1 MKRDCDKREEERVRA
16 IMARLAELR
25 LVEAILRK
33 NKFTSDGGS
42 ASNRVLKIIGRM
54 RKAEA
59 EVKRLKERLD
69 EDS

>member
-1 MKRDCDKREEERVRA
+1 MKRDYDKWEEERVRA

-59 EVKRLKERLD
+59 ELKRLKNGND
-69 EDS
+69 

>member
-1 MKRDCDKREEERVRA
+1 MKRNCDKWEEESVRT

-25 LVEAILRK
+25 LVEAVLRK

-59 EVKRLKERLD
+59 EVKRLKERQD
-69 EDS
+69 ES

>member
-1 MKRDCDKREEERVRA
+1 MKRNYDKWEEERVRA

-42 ASNRVLKIIGRM
+42 ASSRVLKIIGRM

-69 EDS
+69 DDN

>member
-1 MKRDCDKREEERVRA
+1 MKRNCDKWEEESVRA

-25 LVEAILRK
+25 LVEAVLRK

-54 RKAEA
+54 RKAET
-59 EVKRLKERLD
+59 EVKRLKERQD
-69 EDS
+69 ES

>member
-1 MKRDCDKREEERVRA
+1 MKRNYDKWEEERVRT

-59 EVKRLKERLD
+59 EVKRLKERQD
-69 EDS
+69 ES

>member
-59 EVKRLKERLD
+59 ELKRLKNGND
-69 EDS
+69 

>member
-1 MKRDCDKREEERVRA
+1 MKRNYDKWEEESVRT

-25 LVEAILRK
+25 LVEAILCK

-42 ASNRVLKIIGRM
+42 ASSRVLKIIGRM

-59 EVKRLKERLD
+59 EVKRLKERVD
-69 EDS
+69 ES

>member
-1 MKRDCDKREEERVRA
+1 MKRNYDKWEEERVRT

-25 LVEAILRK
+25 LVEAVLRK

-54 RKAEA
+54 RKAET
-59 EVKRLKERLD
+59 EVKRLKERQD
-69 EDS
+69 ES

>member
-1 MKRDCDKREEERVRA
+1 MKRNCDKWEEESVRA

-25 LVEAILRK
+25 LVEAVLRK
-33 NKFTSDGGS
+33 NKFTIDGGS

-59 EVKRLKERLD
+59 EVKRLKERQD
-69 EDS
+69 ES